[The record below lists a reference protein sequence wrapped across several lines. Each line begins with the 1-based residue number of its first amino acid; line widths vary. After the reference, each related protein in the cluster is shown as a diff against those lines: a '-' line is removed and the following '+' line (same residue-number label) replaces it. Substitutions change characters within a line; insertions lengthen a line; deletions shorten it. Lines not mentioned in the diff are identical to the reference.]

1 MGWWQYRIGRKLRHL
16 DGSRLTDRIY
26 RASKFQFLRCLLL
39 VGAVMLGVWLLSTG
53 MDREKAIRLF
63 VYLTVFIFFYV
74 GYEGIV
80 LWRYWL
86 EVKDNRVTF
95 RWVLR
100 TRCYAMEDFES
111 LKWNGER
118 ILIKLKGRSAYRPV
132 AISSWLDDVEQFIAT
147 CEARGV
153 VVERQGLLG

>member
-1 MGWWQYRIGRKLRHL
+1 M
-16 DGSRLTDRIY
+16 
-26 RASKFQFLRCLLL
+26 
-39 VGAVMLGVWLLSTG
+39 STG

-80 LWRYWL
+80 LWRHWL